1 MKQGVRLV
9 AIEKLRAHEKVSPQ
23 RLAVVM
29 EEIKKQGRV
38 VNPVVID
45 GRYMIILDGHHRVE
59 SLRRLG
65 YQLAPVMEV
74 DYFSNQVKVFSRR
87 KMILI
92 SKKVVVSKVI
102 DKQVFPSKTTR
113 HLIRGRIRGVKI
125 KLNRLK

>member
-1 MKQGVRLV
+1 MKRGVRLL

-29 EEIKKQGRV
+29 EEIKKQGKV

-45 GRYMIILDGHHRVE
+45 RRYKIILDGHHRVE

-65 YQLAPVMEV
+65 FRLAPVMEV

-87 KMILI
+87 KIILI
-92 SKKVVVSKVI
+92 SKDLVVSKVVG
-102 DKQVFPSKTTR
+102 KQVFPCKTTR
-113 HLIRGRIRGVKI
+113 HLIKGRIKGVKI